1 MAVNSS
7 RRPSAQVRKT
17 IGHEISPG
25 ITRHCQN
32 LEENLVHWLP
42 SLLAMASFP
51 LLISKILTNLPSAS
65 RRALAD
71 SNLLPV
77 SPPLVVS
84 RILARRHWA
93 ISRALLLPLIINKAL
108 VANLPLVTRR
118 VLVDSNRLVII
129 TNNNLALCQG
139 ILDRGNPTTRPQT
152 RGSNPQILALCM
164 TSSQDNLKPR
174 ANAGKETLNKIKV
187 SLILVRIRPHSRMMG
202 S

>member
-77 SPPLVVS
+77 SPPLVDSNLLPVSPPLVVS
-84 RILARRHWA
+84 RILARR
-93 ISRALLLPLIINKAL
+93 
-108 VANLPLVTRR
+108 
-118 VLVDSNRLVII
+118 
-129 TNNNLALCQG
+129 
-139 ILDRGNPTTRPQT
+139 
-152 RGSNPQILALCM
+152 
-164 TSSQDNLKPR
+164 
-174 ANAGKETLNKIKV
+174 
-187 SLILVRIRPHSRMMG
+187 
-202 S
+202 

>member
-65 RRALAD
+65 RRAL
-71 SNLLPV
+71 
-77 SPPLVVS
+77 
-84 RILARRHWA
+84 
-93 ISRALLLPLIINKAL
+93 

-118 VLVDSNRLVII
+118 VLVDSNRLVISTNKALVVNRPLRVI
-129 TNNNLALCQG
+129 RLALTISVGLSDNWGLMTNNNLALCQG

-202 S
+202 SLVSN

>member
-71 SNLLPV
+71 SNLLV
-77 SPPLVVS
+77 
-84 RILARRHWA
+84 
-93 ISRALLLPLIINKAL
+93 ISTNKAL
-108 VANLPLVTRR
+108 VVNRPLR
-118 VLVDSNRLVII
+118 VIRLALTISVGLSDNWGLM

-164 TSSQDNLKPR
+164 TSSQDNLKPH

-202 S
+202 SLVSN